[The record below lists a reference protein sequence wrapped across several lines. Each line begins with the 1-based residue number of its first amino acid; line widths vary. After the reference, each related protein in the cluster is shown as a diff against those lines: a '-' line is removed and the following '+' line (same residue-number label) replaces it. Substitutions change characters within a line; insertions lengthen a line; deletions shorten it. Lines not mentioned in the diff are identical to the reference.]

1 MAREDVLRAIKDAE
15 IAATETLSN
24 AKKRCSTDSFSG
36 QTKRI

>member
-24 AKKRCSTDSFSG
+24 AKKERSTDSFSG